1 MRGLPPEQRCIRLFV
16 LVIMVNVV
24 NMMIRVTMIDMIKAS
39 YCICTL
45 SCDRLNDRIDIV
57 MMI

>member
-1 MRGLPPEQRCIRLFV
+1 MRGLPPEQRYIRLFV

-24 NMMIRVTMIDMIKAS
+24 NMMIRVTMINVIKAS

-45 SCDRLNDRIDIV
+45 SCAAKDG
-57 MMI
+57 

>member
-1 MRGLPPEQRCIRLFV
+1 MRGLPPEQWYIRLFV

-24 NMMIRVTMIDMIKAS
+24 ILVTMILMIKAS
-39 YCICTL
+39 FCICSL
-45 SCDRLNDRIDIV
+45 SCERLIDRIDIV

>member
-1 MRGLPPEQRCIRLFV
+1 MRGLPPEQRYIRLFV

-24 NMMIRVTMIDMIKAS
+24 IMMIRVTMILMIKAS
-39 YCICTL
+39 YCIFPL
-45 SCDRLNDRIDIV
+45 SCERLIDRIDIV

>member
-1 MRGLPPEQRCIRLFV
+1 MRGLPPEQRYIRLFV

-24 NMMIRVTMIDMIKAS
+24 ILVTMILMIKAS

-45 SCDRLNDRIDIV
+45 SCAAKDGSTTVLIL
-57 MMI
+57 

>member
-16 LVIMVNVV
+16 MAIMVNVV
-24 NMMIRVTMIDMIKAS
+24 ILVTMILMIKAS
-39 YCICTL
+39 YCIFPL
-45 SCDRLNDRIDIV
+45 SCERLIDRIDIV